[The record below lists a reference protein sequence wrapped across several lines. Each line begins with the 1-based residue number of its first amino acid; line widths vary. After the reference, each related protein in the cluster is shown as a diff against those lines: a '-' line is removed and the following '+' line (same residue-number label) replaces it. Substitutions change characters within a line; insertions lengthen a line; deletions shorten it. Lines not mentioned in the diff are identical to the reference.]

1 MKFAQEIYA
10 NSSSSSAVCTW
21 QIEFVFSNMTNIHAN
36 ILEYIHFQSNIYYA
50 DIDPIHI
57 YFTLV
62 IWFLNFIQPVGHC
75 VSFPFFFTL
84 FIKHFSLFLSLFFC
98 FCSSPF
104 FRLRWFCWKKIYT
117 KTRNNT
123 DAIDDDEFS
132 TRPATIAAET
142 VEAIENKSI
151 VLSCGRTKMP
161 DGDVKWFFNGKYFF
175 RMFFS
180 SSPPPLRSA
189 SFQSYQFQLCALT

>member
-10 NSSSSSAVCTW
+10 NSSSAVCTW

-57 YFTLV
+57 YLTLV

-84 FIKHFSLFLSLFFC
+84 FIKHFSLSLSLFLLLF
-98 FCSSPF
+98 FAVLPSPVVLLKKKYIQKHETTQMQSMMMNSALDQR
-104 FRLRWFCWKKIYT
+104 RLRLKPWKPLKISLLSYH
-117 KTRNNT
+117 
-123 DAIDDDEFS
+123 
-132 TRPATIAAET
+132 AAEQRCLT
-142 VEAIENKSI
+142 V
-151 VLSCGRTKMP
+151 M
-161 DGDVKWFFNGKYFF
+161 
-175 RMFFS
+175 
-180 SSPPPLRSA
+180 
-189 SFQSYQFQLCALT
+189 